1 MLKPLL
7 VIVAV
12 CLVCGVAWGDGKGIV
27 ITDPAFSV
35 SMVQG
40 VSDPGTGLCA
50 SYKVV
55 SWKDAG
61 LWVDGGALFRENLD
75 DANPFI
81 GLIRH
86 PLGSGLSGEWSV
98 RVCSCRCEL
107 LSWERSCYRGTH
119 RGRPSDVAGC

>member
-75 DANPFI
+75 DANPFV
-81 GLIRH
+81 GLSTNIK
-86 PLGSGLSGEWSV
+86 PLNDLTKAILSLDTRWGVGYQESGLFG
-98 RVCSCRCEL
+98 
-107 LSWERSCYRGTH
+107 Y
-119 RGRPSDVAGC
+119 VAAGVNF

>member
-61 LWVDGGALFRENLD
+61 LWVDGG
-75 DANPFI
+75 PC
-81 GLIRH
+81 
-86 PLGSGLSGEWSV
+86 SV
-98 RVCSCRCEL
+98 RTL
-107 LSWERSCYRGTH
+107 MMQTRSLVLVPISSR
-119 RGRPSDVAGC
+119 